1 MSVCLFMG
9 DPHVGF
15 PHDGMDLTVQLSS
28 IGPWYHSA
36 LLSPGAG
43 PCPSSKKQLFI
54 PSVHDWRPV
63 HTFSL
68 EYLTVQHP
76 LLL

>member
-15 PHDGMDLTVQLSS
+15 PHDGMDFTVQLSS
-28 IGPWYHSA
+28 TGPWYHSA

-43 PCPSSKKQLFI
+43 PCPPSKKTA
-54 PSVHDWRPV
+54 V
-63 HTFSL
+63 HT
-68 EYLTVQHP
+68 
-76 LLL
+76 